1 MEDVA
6 INFPI
11 TVLGLIG
18 IWNRTVANS
27 WFTPACFFTML
38 WFMIL
43 LITRIIAPEFPAY
56 SFGLWYIV
64 ALALALTL
72 GSLLVPIQIVPRQE
86 RYSTLEEINF
96 FFYRRSPAIM
106 LLISVFSLTA
116 ILGILGLLLFGIRRY
131 ELNADLFSVLSLPGQ
146 LYDDRDAGIILI
158 PWYIRYLTYFLMPA
172 ALLGGIITPFEKLPR
187 KLICYLPIIL
197 SVVVGMIYTTR
208 AGILL
213 TLILYLSGL
222 FSSYV
227 LLKKDADLLSD
238 LKTFL
243 GLSFTVLFLIS
254 VWLFLQWLRGGASAD
269 FIFYPVLNTIKSAV
283 FGTTAAFT
291 TWLQHFHQHGA
302 AFGLYTFAGP
312 LDLIGVNERQL
323 GFYADFITLP
333 TGYTNIYTAF
343 RGLIQDFTIPG
354 SIFICLLIGF
364 LIQLAY
370 LRCRDGNIIWV
381 LPLSLFYAFT
391 LFSPFISIFTSNSV
405 TTAWLFALV
414 VLAFHKKK
422 NAISYSRDTIY
433 NR

>member
-1 MEDVA
+1 MGRGEA
-6 INFPI
+6 
-11 TVLGLIG
+11 
-18 IWNRTVANS
+18 
-27 WFTPACFFTML
+27 
-38 WFMIL
+38 
-43 LITRIIAPEFPAY
+43 EEK
-56 SFGLWYIV
+56 
-64 ALALALTL
+64 
-72 GSLLVPIQIVPRQE
+72 LVKLV
-86 RYSTLEEINF
+86 
-96 FFYRRSPAIM
+96 
-106 LLISVFSLTA
+106 
-116 ILGILGLLLFGIRRY
+116 
-131 ELNADLFSVLSLPGQ
+131 DLFEKHGLDGWEKIYNIPNFWIKDKDYKNNGVVHKNPVTLPDISKGLPPDLSIFDP
-146 LYDDRDAGIILI
+146 RH
-158 PWYIRYLTYFLMPA
+158 FLRP
-172 ALLGGIITPFEKLPR
+172 LGGRMYNMAT
-187 KLICYLPIIL
+187 
-197 SVVVGMIYTTR
+197 VVWTR
-208 AGILL
+208 GCV
-213 TLILYLSGL
+213 
-222 FSSYV
+222 FRCSYCANETFYKAAEV
-227 LLKKDADLLSD
+227 SAKEYYRKKDADLLSD

-312 LDLIGVNERQL
+312 LDLIGVKERQL

-381 LPLSLFYAFT
+381 LPLSLFYAFP